1 MKLKVVSDGTCGGT
15 KVVNAETGEELENVV
30 AVMWE
35 ANTARGLNS
44 VAQISLMRMSVECV
58 GEAA

>member
-1 MKLKVVSDGTCGGT
+1 MKLKIISEGTAGTT

-35 ANTARGLNS
+35 ANAHKGPD
-44 VAQISLMRMSVECV
+44 AACQISLMKVQLECLGV
-58 GEAA
+58 A